1 LTFSYNDNLNRIT
14 PHFLSIN
21 GKNLKINLEDIL
33 HLAKEYTIKNAKKII
48 NDINQSL
55 LNWPMIAGQLGI
67 KKETSNYIE
76 SKLKTTVYKV
86 K

>member
-21 GKNLKINLEDIL
+21 GKNLNINLEDIL

-48 NDINQSL
+48 NDINQIL